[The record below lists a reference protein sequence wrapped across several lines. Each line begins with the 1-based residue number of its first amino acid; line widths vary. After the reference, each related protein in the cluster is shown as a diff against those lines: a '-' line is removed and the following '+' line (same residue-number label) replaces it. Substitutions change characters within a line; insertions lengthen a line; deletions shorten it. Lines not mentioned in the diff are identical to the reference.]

1 MLPFNPCVWNVTALY
16 QPWFAF
22 SRKIDNNSKKLVF
35 LPNLTNKPVTKE
47 SKHSMTLIVEIL
59 ITMQLLTP
67 YTSLTLLSY

>member
-1 MLPFNPCVWNVTALY
+1 MLPFNLCVWNVTALY
-16 QPWFAF
+16 QPCFVF
-22 SRKIDNNSKKLVF
+22 SLKIDNNSKKLVF
-35 LPNLTNKPVTKE
+35 NNSITKE